1 MLFIETLPII
11 FVYTSTIKLF
21 LSVIYIYIL
30 FNRIIIFDE
39 TLKIKDLS
47 IIVIFIT
54 VIVYVELL

>member
-11 FVYTSTIKLF
+11 LVYTIKLF

-30 FNRIIIFDE
+30 FNRIIIFDK

>member
-11 FVYTSTIKLF
+11 LVYTSTIKLF
-21 LSVIYIYIL
+21 LSVIHIFIL
-30 FNRIIIFDE
+30 FNRIIIFDKI
-39 TLKIKDLS
+39 LKIKDLS